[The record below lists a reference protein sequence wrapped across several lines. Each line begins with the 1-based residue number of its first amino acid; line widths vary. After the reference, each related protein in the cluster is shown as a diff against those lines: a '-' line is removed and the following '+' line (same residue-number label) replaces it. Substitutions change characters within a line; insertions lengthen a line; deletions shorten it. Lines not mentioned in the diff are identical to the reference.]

1 MIRFGVLSPKISEQI
16 AGTSENYDKDADAID
31 RLYVR
36 GILSGKETDNA
47 RKRLVKRIERDI
59 KENGGE

>member
-16 AGTSENYDKDADAID
+16 AGASENYDKDADAID
-31 RLYVR
+31 RLYLR